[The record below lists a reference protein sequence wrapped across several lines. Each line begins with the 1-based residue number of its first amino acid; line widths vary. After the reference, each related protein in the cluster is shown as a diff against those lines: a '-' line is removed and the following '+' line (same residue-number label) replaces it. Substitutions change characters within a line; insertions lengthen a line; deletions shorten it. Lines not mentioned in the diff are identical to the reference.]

1 MKNIAITENHLY
13 GKAYAKGKS
22 CAGKFAVVYVLKDT
36 ANGKFRRADP
46 MHRPLNRLGW
56 TVGKKIGGAVER
68 SRAKRL
74 IRESYRLI
82 EKEKGDSLSHG
93 YLLVIAARVRI
104 NEAKCPE
111 VQADLERSFRKLGL
125 LNGGSCETPAVK

>member
-13 GKAYAKGKS
+13 GKAYSKGKS
-22 CAGKFAVVYVLKDT
+22 SAGRYVVVYALKDT
-36 ANGKFRRADP
+36 ANARLRRADP

-82 EKEKGDSLSHG
+82 EKEKGGLLTHG
-93 YLLVIAARVRI
+93 YLLVIAARTRI
-104 NEAKCPE
+104 LEAKCPE
-111 VQADLERSFRKLGL
+111 VRADIERSLYKLGL
-125 LNGGSCETPAVK
+125 LRKPDEKNTSVK